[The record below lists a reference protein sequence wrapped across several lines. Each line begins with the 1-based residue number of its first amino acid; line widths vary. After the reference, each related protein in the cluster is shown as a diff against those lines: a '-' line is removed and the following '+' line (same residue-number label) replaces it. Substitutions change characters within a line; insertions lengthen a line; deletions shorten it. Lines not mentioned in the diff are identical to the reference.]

1 MLRLYYKLAL
11 VKQLPTLLRTLPTPL
26 PLSPCTVWAQIFA
39 YVSITRP
46 VIYFIFGLPYEFAQ
60 RVDGGRGW
68 QERRERGIASTK
80 REIVL
85 RGHCLALLL
94 LSLTFDMQRENGS
107 VAMQNS

>member
-68 QERRERGIASTK
+68 QDRRERERDSQHKTGNSFTWTLPGA
-80 REIVL
+80 
-85 RGHCLALLL
+85 A
-94 LSLTFDMQRENGS
+94 
-107 VAMQNS
+107 VAVIDI